1 MEALARRGEIIKIE
15 LPHDQA
21 VQERW
26 MQLGVLTCGIGTYAI
41 THKILSDRVFRNRP
55 VLPQFF
61 AIIPAMTLVYI
72 AGLNVRMKTLKREGL
87 LS

>member
-1 MEALARRGEIIKIE
+1 MEALQRREDISRIQ

-26 MQLGVLTCGIGTYAI
+26 AQMGVLAGGACTYLV
-41 THKILSDRVFRNRP
+41 THKILRDRVFTNRP
-55 VLPQFF
+55 VVPQFI
-61 AIIPAMTLVYI
+61 AILPALALVYVG
-72 AGLNVRMKTLKREGL
+72 GLIVRMKTLKREGL